1 MRNNTIA
8 QLAGVI
14 ALSLACPA
22 AAQEYDPFPRAQI
35 TAAQWN
41 GYFDQVNTA
50 HGQRKRDFPTEHLVV
65 FDDHGSGEEK
75 KAAEGRGDTFW
86 SFTAPGHPAHPAW
99 VTRQMVNNAG
109 KLTMRQ
115 IGYFAGDEK
124 AFAKLFQDYRA
135 LTDRLIKAAEEKMR
149 PK

>member
-1 MRNNTIA
+1 MRNITTA
-8 QLAGVI
+8 QLASVI
-14 ALSLACPA
+14 ALSLAHPA
-22 AAQEYDPFPRAQI
+22 AAQEYKPFPLAQI

-41 GYFDQVNTA
+41 EYFDQVNKA
-50 HGQRKRDFPTEHLVV
+50 HGQSKRDFPAEHLVV
-65 FDDHGSGEEK
+65 FDDHGAGEEK

-86 SFTAPGHPAHPAW
+86 AFTVPGNPAHPAW
-99 VTRQMVNNAG
+99 VTRRAVNEAG

-135 LTDRLIKAAEEKMR
+135 LTDRAIKAMEEKTR